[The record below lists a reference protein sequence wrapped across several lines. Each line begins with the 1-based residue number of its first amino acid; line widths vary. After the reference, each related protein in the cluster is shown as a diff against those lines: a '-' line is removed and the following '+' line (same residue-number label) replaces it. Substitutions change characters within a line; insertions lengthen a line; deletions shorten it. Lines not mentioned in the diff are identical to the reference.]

1 MFRKNVGD
9 KAKRGNE
16 AFPLL
21 SPKVPLIGYFSLPN
35 MFLFRRNGLQ
45 RGERIRYPQRVPFR
59 FADVMVCHDLGLFN
73 TGILMLERTNR
84 LTKCASVSF
93 TPGMTGQRNHT
104 CACASSRAAR
114 DSRIGASGAP
124 AHFLRASG
132 SLCLKS
138 NRKRSVSGISSFKCA
153 AEIKP
158 FVSSAVWYLYS
169 RQAVSSFFRSSK
181 CKEASPPE
189 KVTPPFDER

>member
-84 LTKCASVSF
+84 LKVRVRVVHA
-93 TPGMTGQRNHT
+93 RNDRAAQSHT

-138 NRKRSVSGISSFKCA
+138 NRKSSVSGISSFKCA
-153 AEIKP
+153 ARSNRLSPARMIVP
-158 FVSSAVWYLYS
+158 FFAGRL
-169 RQAVSSFFRSSK
+169 
-181 CKEASPPE
+181 
-189 KVTPPFDER
+189 

>member
-73 TGILMLERTNR
+73 TGILMLERTNHLKVR
-84 LTKCASVSF
+84 VRVVHARKD
-93 TPGMTGQRNHT
+93 
-104 CACASSRAAR
+104 RAAQPHMR
-114 DSRIGASGAP
+114 MRVLKGCQGLEDRRMR
-124 AHFLRASG
+124 RAGFQSTALKPCRTQTRR
-132 SLCLKS
+132 SLPPHG
-138 NRKRSVSGISSFKCA
+138 RS
-153 AEIKP
+153 P
-158 FVSSAVWYLYS
+158 
-169 RQAVSSFFRSSK
+169 
-181 CKEASPPE
+181 
-189 KVTPPFDER
+189 D

>member
-21 SPKVPLIGYFSLPN
+21 SPKVPLIGYFSLPT

-84 LTKCASVSF
+84 LKVRVRVVHA
-93 TPGMTGQRNHT
+93 RNDRTAQSHM
-104 CACASSRAAR
+104 RMRVLKAAR
-114 DSRIGASGAP
+114 DSRIGSSR
-124 AHFLRASG
+124 RACPFFEG
-132 SLCLKS
+132 IGVAVLKIEQKKIGE
-138 NRKRSVSGISSFKCA
+138 R
-153 AEIKP
+153 
-158 FVSSAVWYLYS
+158 Y
-169 RQAVSSFFRSSK
+169 QFF
-181 CKEASPPE
+181 
-189 KVTPPFDER
+189 

>member
-16 AFPLL
+16 AFPLF
-21 SPKVPLIGYFSLPN
+21 SPKVPLIGYFSLPD

-84 LTKCASVSF
+84 LKVRVRVVHA
-93 TPGMTGQRNHT
+93 RND
-104 CACASSRAAR
+104 RAAQPHMR
-114 DSRIGASGAP
+114 MRVLKGCQGLEDRRKRRACPFFEGIGVAV
-124 AHFLRASG
+124 
-132 SLCLKS
+132 LKS

-158 FVSSAVWYLYS
+158 FVSSAVWYPFS
-169 RQAVSSFFRSSK
+169 RQAVSSFSGVQSAKKPRRPKGDAAF
-181 CKEASPPE
+181 
-189 KVTPPFDER
+189 

>member
-84 LTKCASVSF
+84 LKVRVRVVHA
-93 TPGMTGQRNHT
+93 RND
-104 CACASSRAAR
+104 RAAQPHMR
-114 DSRIGASGAP
+114 MRV
-124 AHFLRASG
+124 
-132 SLCLKS
+132 LKGCQGLEDR
-138 NRKRSVSGISSFKCA
+138 RKRRACPFFEGIGVAMLKI
-153 AEIKP
+153 EQKKIG
-158 FVSSAVWYLYS
+158 
-169 RQAVSSFFRSSK
+169 
-181 CKEASPPE
+181 
-189 KVTPPFDER
+189 ERYQFL

>member
-114 DSRIGASGAP
+114 GLEDR
-124 AHFLRASG
+124 
-132 SLCLKS
+132 
-138 NRKRSVSGISSFKCA
+138 RKRRACPFFEGIG
-153 AEIKP
+153 
-158 FVSSAVWYLYS
+158 VAVLKIEQKKIGERY
-169 RQAVSSFFRSSK
+169 QFF
-181 CKEASPPE
+181 
-189 KVTPPFDER
+189 

>member
-114 DSRIGASGAP
+114 DSRIGASGAL

-132 SLCLKS
+132 SLCVKS
-138 NRKRSVSGISSFKCA
+138 NRKRSVRGIRS
-153 AEIKP
+153 IK
-158 FVSSAVWYLYS
+158 
-169 RQAVSSFFRSSK
+169 
-181 CKEASPPE
+181 
-189 KVTPPFDER
+189 